1 LRSDEQIL
9 VRVRLTSQKAFTAHS
24 HCPCDRAVIGFSR
37 RFAAVEFGF
46 EGRVWEWRGPPPYH
60 FVSVPPEHADDV
72 SELAPGIT
80 YGWGMVPVEVR
91 LGGTSW
97 RTALFPKD
105 GGYVVPLRDSVRRR
119 EKVELGDLVRIQL
132 MVGPP

>member
-1 LRSDEQIL
+1 VQ
-9 VRVRLTSQKAFTAHS
+9 
-24 HCPCDRAVIGFSR
+24 
-37 RFAAVEFGF
+37 FGF
-46 EGRVWEWRGPPPYH
+46 EARVWEWRGPAPYH
-60 FVSVPPEHADDV
+60 FVSVPTEHVDDV
-72 SELAPGIT
+72 NDLAPGIT

-91 LGGTSW
+91 LGRTSW

-119 EKVELGDLVRIQL
+119 EDVELGDLVSIQL